1 MVQAFCN
8 MSDLSA
14 NRFQQ
19 LLDTRPYLLAD
30 GATGTNLF
38 QLGLQTGD
46 APELWNV
53 DQPEKIRAHYQG
65 FADAGSDIILSNTFG
80 GTRYR
85 LKLHGAQDRVEEL
98 NVAAA
103 KLAREVADRSPREI
117 AIAGSIGPTGEI
129 LEPNGELTKA
139 QATEAFLEQANALIK
154 GGVDVFWIETMS
166 SIEEVEAAVDAVAD
180 LGLPI
185 VFTMSVDTNGRTMM
199 GITPPRIIE
208 LSANVSSPIHACGTN
223 CGVGASEV
231 VATVM
236 TMHKAAQESGRNP
249 VLVAKANC
257 GIPQWSDGEIVYNG
271 TPELMAHYVPLA
283 LDAGARIV
291 GGCCGTSYAHVAAM
305 REAMDNYQ
313 PGTPADFEK
322 MQAELGEV
330 STGAAALYRGEDTV
344 AQAQSVKA
352 GQRRRGRRST

>member
-1 MVQAFCN
+1 
-8 MSDLSA
+8 MSDQKT
-14 NRFQQ
+14 NRFQY

-38 QLGLQTGD
+38 QVGLQTGD

-53 DQPEKIRAHYQG
+53 DEPEKILAHYQG
-65 FADAGSDIILSNTFG
+65 FADAGSDIILTNTFG

-85 LKLHGAQDRVEEL
+85 MMLHGAEDRVEEL
-98 NVAAA
+98 NLAAT
-103 KLAREVADRSPREI
+103 LLVREVADSSPREI

-129 LEPNGELTKA
+129 LEPNGTLTKA
-139 QATEAFLEQANALIK
+139 QATQAFLEQAKALIK

-208 LSANVSSPIHACGTN
+208 LAENVSSLVHACGTN

-231 VATVM
+231 VATIM
-236 TMHKAAQESGRNP
+236 TMHNAAQETGQNP

-257 GIPQWSDGEIVYNG
+257 GIPQWVDGEIVYNG
-271 TPELMAHYVPLA
+271 TPELMARYVQLA

-291 GGCCGTSYAHVAAM
+291 GGCCGTSYEHVAAM
-305 REAMDNYQ
+305 RVAMDNYQ
-313 PGTPADFEK
+313 PGTPADFVQ
-322 MQAELGEV
+322 MQADLGEV
-330 STGAAALYRGEDTV
+330 SVGAAALFRGEDMV
-344 AQAQSVKA
+344 AQAQSAIARK
-352 GQRRRGRRST
+352 RRRGRKPT

>member
-1 MVQAFCN
+1 MPDQ
-8 MSDLSA
+8 ST
-14 NRFQQ
+14 NRFQH
-19 LLDTRPYLLAD
+19 LLDSRPYLLAD

-38 QLGLQTGD
+38 QVGLQTGD

-53 DQPEKIRAHYQG
+53 DEPEKIRAHYQG
-65 FADAGSDIILSNTFG
+65 FADAGSDIILTNTFG

-103 KLAREVADRSPREI
+103 KLARDVADSSPREI

-139 QATEAFLEQANALIK
+139 QATQAFLEQAQALIK

-199 GITPPRIIE
+199 GITPPRIVE
-208 LSANVSSPIHACGTN
+208 LAKNVSSPVHACGTN

-231 VATVM
+231 VATIM
-236 TMHKAAQESGRNP
+236 TMHKAAQESVQNP

-257 GIPQWSDGEIVYNG
+257 GIPQWIDGEIVYNG
-271 TPELMAHYVPLA
+271 TPELMARYVQLA

-291 GGCCGTSYAHVAAM
+291 GGCCGTSYEHVAAM
-305 REAMDNYQ
+305 RKAMDNYQ
-313 PGTPADFEK
+313 PGTPADFEQ
-322 MQAELGEV
+322 MQADLGEV
-330 STGAAALYRGEDTV
+330 SAGAAALFRGEDTV
-344 AQAQSVKA
+344 AQAQAAKA
-352 GQRRRGRRST
+352 GKRRRGRRS